1 MCLGGFCLHF
11 CLGGLLFV
19 ISAMC
24 DEKALAV
31 MITTGIVLLFYILK
45 MLASLGGIFGY
56 LKYVTIFSMYLA
68 DDVIDGGMFL
78 YGNIRY

>member
-31 MITTGIVLLFYILK
+31 MIMTGIVLLFYILK
-45 MLASLGGIFGY
+45 MLASLGG
-56 LKYVTIFSMYLA
+56 FS
-68 DDVIDGGMFL
+68 DI
-78 YGNIRY
+78 

>member
-24 DEKALAV
+24 DES
-31 MITTGIVLLFYILK
+31 TGSDDHDRDRTVILYPEN
-45 MLASLGGIFGY
+45 ARFAWGIFGY

-78 YGNIRY
+78 YRNIRY

>member
-1 MCLGGFCLHF
+1 MFFVNCLVGIVCGLALCGSYFVISEFLLMCLGGFCLHF
-11 CLGGLLFV
+11 CLVGLLFV

-45 MLASLGGIFGY
+45 MLASLGG
-56 LKYVTIFSMYLA
+56 FS
-68 DDVIDGGMFL
+68 DI
-78 YGNIRY
+78 